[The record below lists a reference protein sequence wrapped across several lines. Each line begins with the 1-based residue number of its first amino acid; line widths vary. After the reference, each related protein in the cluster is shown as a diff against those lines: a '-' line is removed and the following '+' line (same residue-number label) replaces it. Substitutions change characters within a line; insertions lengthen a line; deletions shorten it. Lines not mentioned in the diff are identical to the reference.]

1 MELDFSEQILA
12 KKRPGPKSSA
22 QTPAKPEDRLKG
34 SPKNE
39 PGSAGTKPD
48 AKEKAKMVLER
59 KDEKKV
65 VKAAITFSDKV
76 TKALKNKVETHNNK
90 HSRKVTLSQL
100 KKVYRRG
107 AGAFSASSRPGKS
120 RGQWAM
126 ARVNTFLRMM
136 AGGKVKDSYR
146 AADQDIAKASDNN
159 IKTLSQ
165 RSLASIDFDEYEL
178 VIAASDLVKSNVSLA
193 EMDEMYESE
202 DEEEY
207 NEMSEAEK
215 KTLNKPF
222 RLPSGSKKK
231 FGVYVKNEKGNV
243 VMVKFGDPNM
253 EIKRDDP
260 ERRKNFRAR
269 HQCDTNPGPKW
280 KARYWSCRMWE
291 SGKSVTDYT
300 KGQMMMESLPSAP
313 EMEMEDDMEMPDQ
326 EDLMEMNPELK
337 NAPEVDENMEEIKE
351 YSEESVEMSMAAL
364 SSVKMKAE
372 ELVMAMQSNEKI
384 AIGATEPWVASKI
397 TLIDDYIN
405 SIYNYLMFS
414 EKGEKED

>member
-1 MELDFSEQILA
+1 MELDFSEKILA

-34 SPKNE
+34 SPKNP

-48 AKEKAKMVLER
+48 AKDKAEKAL
-59 KDEKKV
+59 EKKDQKTV
-65 VKAAITFSDKV
+65 VKAAITFSEKV
-76 TKALKNKVETHNNK
+76 TNALKNKVEQHNKK

-107 AGAFSASSRPGKS
+107 AGAFSSSSRPGKS

-146 AADQDIAKASDNN
+146 AADQDIAKASDEDINSVSY
-159 IKTLSQ
+159 KSCA
-165 RSLASIDFDEYEL
+165 SLDFEEYEL
-178 VIAASDLVKSNVSLA
+178 VIAASDLVKSSISIA
-193 EMDEMYESE
+193 EMDDSYESE
-202 DEEEY
+202 EEEEY

-231 FGVYVKNEKGNV
+231 FGVYVKNPKGNV

-260 ERRKNFRAR
+260 DRRKNFRAR
-269 HQCDTNPGPKW
+269 HQCDSNPGPKW

-291 SGKSVTDYT
+291 GGKSVTEVT
-300 KGQMMMESLPSAP
+300 KGSFAAYMMQMDEMHSQEELMMQNPSLKEAP
-313 EMEMEDDMEMPDQ
+313 ETEDENDE
-326 EDLMEMNPELK
+326 LME
-337 NAPEVDENMEEIKE
+337 
-351 YSEESVEMSMAAL
+351 YQQESVEMTMVNVSSMMQKL
-364 SSVKMKAE
+364 QEIKAMVDAGGE
-372 ELVMAMQSNEKI
+372 TSKEI
-384 AIGATEPWVASKI
+384 TEAWVAAKLTI
-397 TLIDDYIN
+397 ADDYITTVHKYLSSEN
-405 SIYNYLMFS
+405 S
-414 EKGEKED
+414 G

>member
-1 MELDFSEQILA
+1 MELDFSEKILA

-34 SPKNE
+34 SPKNP
-39 PGSAGTKPD
+39 PGSAGTSPD
-48 AKEKAKMVLER
+48 AKEKAQKALKRE
-59 KDEKKV
+59 DEKKV
-65 VKAAITFSDKV
+65 VKAAITFSEKV
-76 TKALKNKVETHNNK
+76 TTALKNKVKQHNEK

-107 AGAFSASSRPGKS
+107 AGAFSSSSRPGKG
-120 RGQWAM
+120 RAQWAM

-146 AADQDIAKASDNN
+146 AADQDIAKATDKDINL
-159 IKTLSQ
+159 LSYK
-165 RSLASIDFDEYEL
+165 SYSSIDFDEYEL
-178 VIAASDLVKSNVSLA
+178 VIAASDLVRCNVSIA
-193 EMDEMYESE
+193 EMHDSYESE

-207 NEMSEAEK
+207 NEMSDAQK

-260 ERRKNFRAR
+260 DRRRNFRAR
-269 HQCDTNPGPKW
+269 HQCDSNPGPKW

-291 SGKSVTDYT
+291 GGKSVTEVT
-300 KGQMMMESLPSAP
+300 KGSFAAYMMEMDGVHSQEELLMQNPDLKQAP
-313 EMEMEDDMEMPDQ
+313 EMEDDNDEMMDHQ
-326 EDLMEMNPELK
+326 K
-337 NAPEVDENMEEIKE
+337 
-351 YSEESVEMSMAAL
+351 ESVEMTMTNVSSMMQKLAQI
-364 SSVKMKAE
+364 KAMVDAGGE
-372 ELVMAMQSNEKI
+372 ARMDI
-384 AIGATEPWVASKI
+384 AEAWVASKLTI
-397 TLIDDYIN
+397 AEDYI
-405 SIYNYLMFS
+405 STVHTYLS
-414 EKGEKED
+414 AKGS

>member
-34 SPKNE
+34 SPKNP
-39 PGSAGTKPD
+39 PGSAGTSPD
-48 AKEKAKMVLER
+48 AKEKAQKSLKRE
-59 KDEKKV
+59 DEKKV
-65 VKAAITFSDKV
+65 VKAAITFSEKV
-76 TKALKNKVETHNNK
+76 TTALKNKVKQHNEK

-107 AGAFSASSRPGKS
+107 AGAFSSSSRPGKG
-120 RGQWAM
+120 RAQWAM

-146 AADQDIAKASDNN
+146 AADQDIAKATDKDINL
-159 IKTLSQ
+159 LSYK
-165 RSLASIDFDEYEL
+165 SYSSIDFDEYEL
-178 VIAASDLVKSNVSLA
+178 VIAASDLVRCNVSIA
-193 EMDEMYESE
+193 EMDDSYESE

-260 ERRKNFRAR
+260 GRRRNFRAR
-269 HQCDTNPGPKW
+269 HQCDSNPGPKW

-291 SGKSVTDYT
+291 GGKSVTEVT
-300 KGQMMMESLPSAP
+300 KGSFAEYMMQMDQVYSQEHLMNENPDLKEAP
-313 EMEMEDDMEMPDQ
+313 EMEDEHE
-326 EDLMEMNPELK
+326 ELME
-337 NAPEVDENMEEIKE
+337 
-351 YSEESVEMSMAAL
+351 YQQESVEMTMTNVSSMLKKLQEIKAMIDAGGEPSAEITEAWVAAKLTIAEDYISTVHTYL
-364 SSVKMKAE
+364 SSE
-372 ELVMAMQSNEKI
+372 
-384 AIGATEPWVASKI
+384 
-397 TLIDDYIN
+397 
-405 SIYNYLMFS
+405 
-414 EKGEKED
+414 